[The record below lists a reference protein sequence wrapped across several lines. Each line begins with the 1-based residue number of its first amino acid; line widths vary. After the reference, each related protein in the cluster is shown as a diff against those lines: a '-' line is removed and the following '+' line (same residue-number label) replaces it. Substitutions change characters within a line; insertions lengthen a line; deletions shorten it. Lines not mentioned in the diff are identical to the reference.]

1 MNESIKYAQML
12 SETIMRKYKAE
23 DLEPKGIFH
32 YHQGVFL
39 SGMYNTYKVCKDE
52 RYFEYIK
59 RWVDSI
65 IYDDG
70 SINTFRDN
78 MLDDIQP
85 GILLI
90 ELYKCTK
97 EEKYK
102 KALGTLMDVLEKW
115 PTNPDGGRW
124 HKLFYKDQMWLDGI
138 YMAAPLEVQYSALFG
153 DTHFAQRAIDQALLM
168 WDKMGNKKTGLLYHA
183 WDYSHEAEW
192 ADEITGLSEEVW
204 GRALGWYVVAVLD
217 ILEEIPENHPDR
229 KKLEEIERTVLEA
242 IVRNQDAKSG
252 MWYQIVDKGSCEGN
266 WLEASCSS
274 LFVYSLAKAVRMKIV
289 VEEYIQAAV
298 KGFEG
303 IINKS
308 VSICGEDLLLGDVCI
323 GTNVCDYRGYSERPV
338 STNDLHGAGAFL
350 LMCAELG
357 HVDMM
362 EGECTDE

>member
-1 MNESIKYAQML
+1 MNESIQYAQKL
-12 SETIMRKYKAE
+12 CETIMRKYKAA

-39 SGMYNTYKVCKDE
+39 SGMYNTYEVCKDE

-59 RWVDSI
+59 QWVDSI

-70 SINTFRDN
+70 TINTFRDN

-90 ELYKCTK
+90 QLYKRTG

-102 KALGTLMDVLEKW
+102 KALETLMEVLEKW
-115 PTNPDGGRW
+115 PANPDGGRW

-138 YMAAPLEVQYSALFG
+138 YMAAPLEVQYSELFG

-168 WDKMGNKKTGLLYHA
+168 WDKMGNKTTGLLHHA

-192 ADEITGLSEEVW
+192 ADEITGLSDEVW
-204 GRALGWYVVAVLD
+204 GRALGWYVVSVLD
-217 ILEEIPENHPDR
+217 ILEGIPANHPDR
-229 KKLEEIERTVLEA
+229 KKLEEIENIVLKA
-242 IVRNQDAKSG
+242 IIKYQDEKSG
-252 MWYQIVDKGSCEGN
+252 MWYQVVDKGDCESN
-266 WLEASCSS
+266 WIESSCSS
-274 LFVYSLAKAVRMKIV
+274 LFVYSLAKAVRMNILDK
-289 VEEYIQAAV
+289 EYIQAAV
-298 KGFEG
+298 KGFKG

-308 VSICGEDLLLGDVCI
+308 VTICDDELLLGDVCI
-323 GTNVCDYRGYSERPV
+323 GTNVCNYQDYIERPV
-338 STNDLHGAGAFL
+338 SVNDLHGSGAFL

-357 HVDMM
+357 RA
-362 EGECTDE
+362 GI